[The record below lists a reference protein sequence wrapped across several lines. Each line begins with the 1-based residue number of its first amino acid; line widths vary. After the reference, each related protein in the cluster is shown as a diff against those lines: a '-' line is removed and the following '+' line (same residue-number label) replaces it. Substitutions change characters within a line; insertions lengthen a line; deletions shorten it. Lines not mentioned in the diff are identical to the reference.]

1 MLEWVVIS
9 FFRGLPDPEI
19 ELVSPVLADRFFTT
33 EPPGKAQH
41 MIQIINAGEGVEQRE
56 PSCTFDENVNFGK
69 VSRQLTCMLKFEQH
83 CSRVNSFG
91 LNEK

>member
-33 EPPGKAQH
+33 EPPGMAQH

-56 PSCTFDENVNFGK
+56 PSCTFDENVNWFSHYGRK
-69 VSRQLTCMLKFEQH
+69 YGSSLK
-83 CSRVNSFG
+83 N
-91 LNEK
+91 